1 MAEQSSQHGSG
12 SSGRVTRRQLLQRAA
27 GAGAGGLV
35 VGGVGGFL
43 GGRASKSSTTTTT
56 SSGKKQPI
64 TIGSASMVTGAF
76 AGDGQQCIRGQKLA
90 IQEINA
96 NGGLLGR
103 PLQLSI
109 LDTKEQ
115 QPDIMKNTFQKLVSQ
130 NVAAIFSPFTTYTSV
145 EFPIVAA
152 AGIPTFHVNTWHGNV
167 DYVKAHGITNIFQG
181 DPSETSYGPGFVFLV
196 SALQKSGAWTPSSKT
211 IAVVTSNDPYSLNI
225 SKTFRSGM
233 EAQGWTTTMFQE
245 FTVPQADWGAL
256 LVKIRQNPPGIVF
269 FSDYAAA
276 DEASFIKQFRQ
287 SPTPSLVYQQ
297 YAPSIPQYLDLAG
310 GAANGVL
317 WATVVGLLA
326 GDARAKA
333 FAERFTAAYG
343 SPPGFSNAG
352 DQYDLVH
359 LWAENAAIAGDPYD
373 FKRVNELVANT
384 VYRGVCGSYS
394 FLPGTLTCYP
404 YPDDT
409 PDPSLGMPH
418 LTFQIQNGQQVLISP
433 DPYTTGNF
441 QLPDWLKK

>member
-1 MAEQSSQHGSG
+1 
-12 SSGRVTRRQLLQRAA
+12 
-27 GAGAGGLV
+27 
-35 VGGVGGFL
+35 
-43 GGRASKSSTTTTT
+43 
-56 SSGKKQPI
+56 
-64 TIGSASMVTGAF
+64 
-76 AGDGQQCIRGQKLA
+76 
-90 IQEINA
+90 
-96 NGGLLGR
+96 
-103 PLQLSI
+103 
-109 LDTKEQ
+109 
-115 QPDIMKNTFQKLVSQ
+115 
-130 NVAAIFSPFTTYTSV
+130 
-145 EFPIVAA
+145 
-152 AGIPTFHVNTWHGNV
+152 
-167 DYVKAHGITNIFQG
+167 
-181 DPSETSYGPGFVFLV
+181 
-196 SALQKSGAWTPSSKT
+196 
-211 IAVVTSNDPYSLNI
+211 
-225 SKTFRSGM
+225 M

-310 GAANGVL
+310 DAANGVL

-333 FAERFTAAYG
+333 FADRFNTSYG

-373 FKRVNELVANT
+373 FATVNKLVANT
-384 VYRGVCGSYS
+384 VYRGVCGAYS

-433 DPYTTGNF
+433 DPYTTGKF